1 MDFWHRYFYAPN
13 AAQKALSTCLLPISA
28 IYGAIASCKR
38 ALGRLR
44 YQGFSCLGFGRFGG
58 DFGLPIISI
67 GNLIAGGS
75 GKTPFIIALG
85 KYLDNFDYSH
95 IIIISRGYKRQSKG
109 LVWVSY
115 KGELK
120 ANVAQSGD
128 EPYLIALSLA
138 HIKASV
144 IVCKNRARAI
154 KEAKKHGAQIILLD
168 DAFRFGFSKFD
179 VLLRPKREPFFAR
192 MLPSG
197 IYRESPSI
205 YDALLD
211 SSDALVL
218 KDGVDFVRRVDIENP
233 TPKML
238 LITAIANPS
247 RLDEFLR
254 AFVEDGAESGLDSA
268 LESGAESSLDSG
280 VDSRLDS
287 GAQNSAKSS
296 PESARKKP
304 YKLIGKAIFSD
315 HHTFAR
321 EEIEALL
328 AHYQPSSILTTQKD
342 ATKLGGFPLSV
353 MNLSLEIAPHAL
365 ESMRH
370 FIDKKLGV
378 SAQKVIYK
386 LGGRVFGFGGSIG
399 ASVWNAYLSHLADAW
414 SHEFLSENFWQG
426 DEARSENEAHNENQ
440 TRNKNEAR
448 TSARALQG
456 RFGKPLSSAPKH
468 EIFTPNDAL
477 ELFISIV
484 GEDSELEIL
493 LFIEYAIMSSIAS
506 ENLAPNTAQSPESAP
521 NNYDMSVPISAL
533 WLPMPK
539 PSAHHAGA
547 NRTNHTYRS
556 AKEPS
561 YKALNYAQEALTML
575 GALFVNGTIDF
586 YLENGNL
593 NGAQS
598 LGESFVDKE
607 VSWKYVREWL
617 LNALENASLYRRYR
631 QILALPESSAPD
643 YASHAAAA
651 ISATDA
657 AASDVDSAPLT
668 WDTPHLWN
676 LHTLK
681 IAHTK
686 KGAQYFTTILAPH
699 FFETYQNTAAQMP
712 Q

>member
-13 AAQKALSTCLLPISA
+13 AAQKALSACLLPISA

-44 YQGFSCLGFGRFGG
+44 YRFGG

-95 IIIISRGYKRQSKG
+95 IVIISRGYKRQSKG

-115 KGELK
+115 KGEIK

-179 VLLRPKREPFFAR
+179 VLLRPKSEPFFAR

-218 KDGVDFVRRVDIENP
+218 KEGIDFVRRVNIENP

-254 AFVEDGAESGLDSA
+254 AFVDGAESGLDSS
-268 LESGAESSLDSG
+268 LDSSLDSA
-280 VDSRLDS
+280 R
-287 GAQNSAKSS
+287 
-296 PESARKKP
+296 PESRQLESRQHEKP
-304 YKLIGKAIFSD
+304 YKLIGKEIYSD
-315 HHTFAR
+315 HHTFTR

-378 SAQKVIYK
+378 SAQKVIYR
-386 LGGRVFGFGGSIG
+386 LGGRVFGFGGSVG
-399 ASVWNAYLSHLADAW
+399 ASVWNAYLLHLADAW
-414 SHEFLSENFWQG
+414 SHEFLSENFWREN
-426 DEARSENEAHNENQ
+426 EARSENEALGENEAHNKNQ
-440 TRNKNEAR
+440 TR
-448 TSARALQG
+448 TSTHAHQG

-477 ELFISIV
+477 ELFINIV

-493 LFIEYAIMSSIAS
+493 SFIEYAIMSSIAS

-547 NRTNHTYRS
+547 NYANQTSSHANRASNHAYRS

-561 YKALNYAQEALTML
+561 YKALNYTQETLTML

-617 LNALENASLYRRYR
+617 LNALENAPLYRRYR

-643 YASHAAAA
+643 YASDTVA

-657 AASDVDSAPLT
+657 AASDVDSASLT

-686 KGAQYFTTILAPH
+686 KGAQYFATILAPH
-699 FFETYQNTAAQMP
+699 FFETYKNKATQTSQ
-712 Q
+712 